1 MSQRGSEDRS
11 SKNLDQIISSDNS
24 LPPDTQTLLSFTPVP
39 TTRTSLPIRGANP
52 GDPFSGREVAEIS
65 VDHLLIR
72 ESDLNLNTE
81 DLLLNVTREL
91 KEVDKSIIE
100 FNKKTP
106 TNMDENAGPSGSS
119 NQLSN
124 TQQPKTKEP
133 VQQVD
138 WTADNNSH
146 HIFPGTEGMNKQ
158 SMGQIVNDGT
168 HNGSMESK
176 KENSVHTE
184 HLKEFDLDALIN
196 QRMKELCQNY
206 SVKAENADQEKTSLE
221 SIREIIDAK
230 IIAALGKK
238 GYTGTPQPEPSMAN
252 YIGLKE
258 ALNLLPKSCDGRD
271 IEQLDI
277 FLENCEFAVSCVQEP
292 SKNRLLQAIMTRLT
306 GKARQVSRNR
316 TFDTWEALREFLK
329 ANLEPQRTTQH
340 LYLELYSSKQKKDED
355 VLTYSMRIEELQTL
369 LIEQETAEL
378 TAEAARAMETS
389 IKRQT
394 KQVFMED
401 LGVFK
406 DFIKARNPHTLEMAI
421 QAAREEEKIK
431 TSSVETKKLY
441 QPTKRGTESY
451 TSAKKPNGPCHVCKK
466 LGHWA
471 RDCRYKNTGNSS
483 YQSDTTA
490 SKNKP
495 NTINVVNCQY
505 CKKPGHTKEE
515 CRKLKYVTGKRNEE
529 NKSGNQPQLGSSGS
543 RPAGSLKTA
552 AITFSQSS

>member
-1 MSQRGSEDRS
+1 MSRRGSEDRS
-11 SKNLDQIISSDNS
+11 SKDLDQTIPTDNNFS
-24 LPPDTQTLLSFTPVP
+24 PDTQTLLSITPVP
-39 TTRTSLPIRGANP
+39 TTRASLPIRGANP

-81 DLLLNVTREL
+81 DLLLNVTKEL
-91 KEVDKSIIE
+91 EKVDKSIIE
-100 FNKKTP
+100 FNNKTL
-106 TNMDENAGPSGSS
+106 TNMDGNSEPSGST
-119 NQLSN
+119 NQSSS

-138 WTADNNSH
+138 WSADNNSH

-158 SMGQIVNDGT
+158 I
-168 HNGSMESK
+168 
-176 KENSVHTE
+176 HTE

-196 QRMKELCQNY
+196 QRMKELCKNY
-206 SVKAENADQEKTSLE
+206 SLKAENTDQEKTSME

-238 GYTGTPQPEPSMAN
+238 GYTGTPQPEPSMSN

-316 TFDTWEALREFLK
+316 TFYTWEALREFLK

-355 VLTYSMRIEELQTL
+355 ILSYSMRIEELQTL

-378 TAEAARAMETS
+378 TAEAARAMEAS

-394 KQVFMED
+394 KQVFMEG
-401 LGVFK
+401 LGILK

-441 QPTKRGTESY
+441 QPTKRGAESY

-471 RDCRYKNTGNSS
+471 RDCRYKNAGNSS
-483 YQSDTTA
+483 YQSETTV
-490 SKNKP
+490 SKNKQ
-495 NTINVVNCQY
+495 NSINLVNCQY

-529 NKSGNQPQLGSSGS
+529 NKSGNQPQPGSSGS